1 MNWRKAIILA
11 AALSAGG
18 TLAMVPRALAQSFR
32 TYRCTDGTQFIVA
45 FYAYDTRAYLQID
58 GRPVTL
64 ARRLALSD
72 PGASGILGESNRPAR
87 GRREL
92 AVAFGGS
99 RTRGNGIGGG

>member
-58 GRPVTL
+58 GRLVTL
-64 ARRLALSD
+64 ARRLALS
-72 PGASGILGESNRPAR
+72 GSRYSGGGVTLKITKAGTTVKHARRPLTAC
-87 GRREL
+87 EL
-92 AVAFGGS
+92 A
-99 RTRGNGIGGG
+99 